1 MNSRFSFL
9 IDFVIFQI
17 AWFCCVLAT
26 LSPIPQLLP
35 ILGLSLVLIRTL
47 ICRRLTQVLP
57 FTLACLLMGVL
68 GDASLVHL
76 GLLSFDPY
84 PSLFGAPLWMIALW
98 LNFGLML
105 RPLFTWFLDH
115 CGRGII
121 GFSLGGLVA
130 YYSGQKLGVLTLTI
144 DFQSHLGVA
153 VEWAIAGIILR
164 FLHLKFPINPPINES
179 V

>member
-1 MNSRFSFL
+1 
-9 IDFVIFQI
+9 
-17 AWFCCVLAT
+17 
-26 LSPIPQLLP
+26 
-35 ILGLSLVLIRTL
+35 
-47 ICRRLTQVLP
+47 
-57 FTLACLLMGVL
+57 MGVL

-84 PSLFGAPLWMIALW
+84 PSLVGAPLWMVALW
-98 LNFGLML
+98 LSFGLML

-115 CGRGII
+115 CGRAII

-130 YYSGQKLGVLTLTI
+130 YYSGQKLGVLTLTV